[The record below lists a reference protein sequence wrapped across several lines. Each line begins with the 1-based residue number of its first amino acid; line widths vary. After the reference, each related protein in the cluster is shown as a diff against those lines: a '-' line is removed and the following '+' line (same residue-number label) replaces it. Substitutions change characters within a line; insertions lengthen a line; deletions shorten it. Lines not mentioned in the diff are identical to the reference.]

1 MQQLQLRP
9 VAAYFLGAGLLFLG
23 ILAVW
28 GLNRRATI
36 LALASTYSNLV
47 MIGVPLVGLA
57 YGQAGLVT
65 LFTLI
70 SLHALV
76 LLTLATV
83 ALELALAREQVQLGG
98 TAPRH
103 PLASVGLAV
112 RNAVIHPVPLPIIV
126 GLLFAQTGWA
136 LPPWVDQPLHWLGL
150 AFGPLALLLVG
161 VTLAHARIGGQWRA
175 ALGLALAKNLLLPA
189 LVLAGGWLL
198 GLAPAALTV
207 MVVAAALPNRGQRVP
222 VLAAL
227 RCGPA
232 ADHRQRGGVQ
242 CAGPGHAVAGD
253 GVAQLLVWLAR
264 ISRRAGRMHGN
275 CPGLAPSM
283 TFPGKSLAMSRS
295 RLAATLMRGLVLLSF
310 AAGFAAAGG
319 QAGVTTNVTPPRRR
333 PHGCTD
339 CRITSLGPGGRG
351 TAPPQ
356 GRAGAVRRRRA
367 RLCPHRR

>member
-1 MQQLQLRP
+1 MQAVWSSLLPVVALIALGVGIGKLGWLGPAATRKLSNLVFLVLTPALLFRTMCTVQMQQLQLRP

-207 MVVAAALPNRGQRVP
+207 MVVAAALPIGANVFLFSQRY
-222 VLAAL
+222 
-227 RCGPA
+227 
-232 ADHRQRGGVQ
+232 
-242 CAGPGHAVAGD
+242 
-253 GVAQLLVWLAR
+253 GVAQQLTTASVAVSNVL
-264 ISRRAGRMHGN
+264 
-275 CPGLAPSM
+275 GLA
-283 TFPGKSLAMSRS
+283 TLSLVM
-295 RLAATLMRGLVLLSF
+295 GLLSCLY
-310 AAGFAAAGG
+310 G
-319 QAGVTTNVTPPRRR
+319 
-333 PHGCTD
+333 
-339 CRITSLGPGGRG
+339 
-351 TAPPQ
+351 
-356 GRAGAVRRRRA
+356 
-367 RLCPHRR
+367 